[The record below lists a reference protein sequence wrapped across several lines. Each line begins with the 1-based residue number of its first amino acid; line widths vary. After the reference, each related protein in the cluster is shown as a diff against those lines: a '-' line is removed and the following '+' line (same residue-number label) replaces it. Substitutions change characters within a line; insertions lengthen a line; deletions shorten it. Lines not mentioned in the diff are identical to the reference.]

1 MAGNGLASIKNLD
14 TLTEAGFNEKQ
25 ARAILQMMSQDAA
38 SKADLE
44 RSTTEL
50 KRDIETVRS
59 ELKRDIE
66 TFRSEL
72 KRDIKELDT
81 KIENVRAE
89 LKRDIKEL
97 ENKITLKMAML
108 SGGIVLTILTC
119 LVTLARLGFLRPA

>member
-1 MAGNGLASIKNLD
+1 MAGNGLSSIKNLD

-66 TFRSEL
+66 TVRSEL
-72 KRDIKELDT
+72 KRDIET
-81 KIENVRAE
+81 VRLE

-97 ENKITLKMAML
+97 EDKITLKMAVL